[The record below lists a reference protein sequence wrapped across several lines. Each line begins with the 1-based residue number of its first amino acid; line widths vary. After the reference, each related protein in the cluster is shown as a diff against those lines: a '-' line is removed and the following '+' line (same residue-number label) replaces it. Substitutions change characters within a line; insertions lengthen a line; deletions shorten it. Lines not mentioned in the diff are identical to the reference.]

1 MALNTNKI
9 FAIAGTV
16 LLSVIGLTAVSA
28 PAHAADCPYPV
39 TDQTDNDH
47 PKASIHLIS
56 PVLTDDNS
64 VHRYDFEGQFTQDC
78 DWFGVG
84 MQFHQVYVPF
94 GLNTTLTFH
103 AANAAGVALANTDVK
118 LRVNKGYSAS
128 NAKVRVNGIIARPA
142 PSTAADGADVTAK
155 TDVNG
160 NVSFVVVSPEDC
172 TAYGGTLPAAPR
184 SLDADVPNQ
193 VNNDPTSDCFSQV
206 LPQVTGEKT
215 DAADFVEL
223 HYFNSSALTYD
234 APSPSVAQLAPILD
248 GTNSI
253 AVTGEAMRPKTQTY
267 SLVGSK
273 QILAFQA
280 LKGDGTWARNMPVSV
295 KINLLNSGANAAISA
310 GIIGNTAK
318 GSSTTLSNTDPSK
331 TLAEAQLVLTGNTD
345 AFGVVTFQLN
355 NNDTS
360 GEVEPATKTSPVPT
374 TGLKFASISASLDGS
389 LDTSSVLEVHYY
401 KAVPLVTSI
410 TATASGKK
418 ITVTIKNA
426 IGKSSTVTITGLKK
440 ATVKPTSATQVYTYT
455 VTKGAKTVTVVS
467 NGKTLTK
474 KFTIK

>member
-1 MALNTNKI
+1 MALNNKKI
-9 FAIAGTV
+9 FAFTGAL
-16 LLSVIGLTAVSA
+16 LLSIIGVGAVSA

-47 PKASIHLIS
+47 PVDSIHLIS

-64 VHRYDFEGQFTQDC
+64 IHRYDFEGQFTQDC

-94 GLNTTLTFH
+94 GLRTTLTFH
-103 AANAAGVALANTDVK
+103 AANTAGVALTNTTVI

-128 NAKVRVNGIIARPA
+128 NAAVRVNGIKARPA
-142 PSTAADGADVTAK
+142 PSNAADGADIKAT
-155 TDVNG
+155 TDSRG
-160 NVSFVVVSPEDC
+160 NVSYVIVSPDDC
-172 TAYGGTLPAAPR
+172 STYGGVLPAAPA

-193 VNNDPTSDCFSQV
+193 VNRDPATDCFSQV
-206 LPQVTGEKT
+206 LPQITGEKT
-215 DAADFVEL
+215 DAADFVEI
-223 HYFNSSALTYD
+223 HYFNPAGLTYTND
-234 APSPSVAQLAPILD
+234 ATDVALLTPVLD

-253 AVTGEAMRPKTQTY
+253 NFSGEAMRPKTQTY
-267 SLVGSK
+267 SLVGAK

-280 LKGDGTWARNMPVSV
+280 TKSDGSWARNQDISVS
-295 KINLLNSGANAAISA
+295 INVANSGANALVSA
-310 GIIGNTAK
+310 GIIGNAPY
-318 GSSTTLSNTDPSK
+318 GASTTMTNADATK
-331 TLAEAQLVLTGNTD
+331 TSADQLVLTGKTD

-355 NNDTS
+355 NSDTA
-360 GEVEPATKTSPVPT
+360 GEAVPATPTSVPPVS
-374 TGLKFASISASLDGS
+374 GAKFASIAAVTGS
-389 LDTSSVLEVHYY
+389 MATSTLLEIHYF
-401 KAVPLVTSI
+401 KPAPPTVISI
-410 TATASGKK
+410 AAAGKK
-418 ITVTIKNA
+418 ITVTLANA

-440 ATVKPTSATQVYTYT
+440 ATVKPTKASQSYSYT